1 MILYFPQRWTAAG
14 KTDDCN
20 VWHYASP
27 STAVQIIR
35 PGIPDN
41 YEHSYSR
48 SSPGTQN
55 TFFFSDRKMESSTK
69 GLTKYLNILLG
80 PAAFSAASLRGP
92 YTCQYIHRNFSCK
105 SDCTFTSS
113 YCHNIIIHQG
123 LCPAICWWDMAH
135 LVSSQLGYYFVFICP
150 YVYVAWMQDRLKV
163 IDIFAA
169 AWSLTL
175 RGGAKILTIF
185 QILCQTFRI

>member
-1 MILYFPQRWTAAG
+1 MALRIPQYSSA
-14 KTDDCN
+14 DN
-20 VWHYASP
+20 P
-27 STAVQIIR
+27 SGDPRQLWAQLLSELARDTE
-35 PGIPDN
+35 
-41 YEHSYSR
+41 Y
-48 SSPGTQN
+48 
-55 TFFFSDRKMESSTK
+55 FFFSDRKMESSTK

-80 PAAFSAASLRGP
+80 PAAFSAARLRGP

-163 IDIFAA
+163 IDISAA